1 MRKTT
6 KIGGLL
12 VAGALLLSAC
22 GSDGTPAASSSAAP
36 TAGATESAAPAA
48 TDAAGTSGGSASSAP
63 AESSSQ
69 DTAPAVDGA
78 DKTLTLGQNGDI
90 PTWDPAEMKEGAVIQ
105 YAEAVYDPLL
115 KKNSDATIEGNLATD
130 FKYNA
135 DLTELK
141 LTLRDDVTFT
151 DGEKFDASVVK
162 ANLEHAQAA
171 AGSAA
176 EAAKSITTIT
186 VDDPTSVT
194 LTLSAPNPGLL
205 SALATYTGFMVS
217 PKALA
222 AGTAATDPVGSG
234 PYILDAANSQ
244 KATNYVFKANPDYWN
259 KEAFPFGTLVI
270 KPFEDFSARF
280 NALKTGQIQ
289 FMYGTNDMVAEAE
302 ASGLTVGT
310 VPGEWQGVILQDRAG
325 TVLPALGDVRVRQ
338 AINMAF
344 DRQTIV
350 DTYYSG
356 FAQVS
361 EQTFNPAS
369 EAWVDELNT
378 KYPYDPEGAK
388 ALLAEAGYPD
398 GFTLPIGYSTGF
410 IDPLVTIVT
419 QYLGDIGIT
428 VTPGPINGFSNGGLD
443 SLLSNPAYMLSF
455 STNIPAWTD
464 VLNKITPDSLW
475 NHFKYEDPKVTQ
487 LLTDIPKAAG
497 DEQGKLYKELNTYL
511 VDQAWFAPIATI
523 QNIYLWSADID
534 VTMQQSQLVPSLRFF
549 KPLS

>member
-1 MRKTT
+1 MRKTI

-12 VAGALLLSAC
+12 VVGALLLSAC
-22 GSDGTPAASSSAAP
+22 GSDGTPAATNDAGTTAAV
-36 TAGATESAAPAA
+36 TSDAAPAA
-48 TDAAGTSGGSASSAP
+48 AGSSDAGPTSAASGGGSSEA
-63 AESSSQ
+63 
-69 DTAPAVDGA
+69 DAPAVNGS

-115 KKNSDATIEGNLATD
+115 RKNADATIEGNLATD
-130 FKYNA
+130 FEYND

-151 DGEKFDASVVK
+151 DGEKFTADVVK
-162 ANLEHAQAA
+162 LNLEHAQAA

-176 EAAKSITTIT
+176 EAAKSISTIT
-186 VDDPTSVT
+186 VDSPTAIT
-194 LTLSAPNPGLL
+194 LTLSAPNPGMLA
-205 SALATYTGFMVS
+205 ALATYTGFMVS
-217 PKALA
+217 PKSLE
-222 AGTAATDPVGSG
+222 AGTSATEPVGSG

-244 KATNYVFKANPDYWN
+244 KATNYILTANPDYWN
-259 KEAFPFGTLVI
+259 REAFPFGTLVI

-289 FMYGTNDMVAEAE
+289 FMYGTNDMVPEAE
-302 ASGLTVGT
+302 SSGLTVGT

-369 EAWVDELNT
+369 EAWVEELNT
-378 KYPYDPEGAK
+378 KYPYDPEAAK

-398 GFTLPIGYSTGF
+398 GFELPIGYSAGF
-410 IDPLVTIVT
+410 MDPLVTIVT
-419 QYLGDIGIT
+419 QYLGDIGI
-428 VTPGPINGFSNGGLD
+428 VVKPGPINGFSNGGLD

-464 VLNKITPDSLW
+464 VLNKITPTSLW
-475 NHFKYEDPKVTQ
+475 NAFEYEDPKVTQ
-487 LLTDIPKAAG
+487 LLTDIPITAG
-497 DEQGKLYKELNTYL
+497 DEQTKLYQELNTYL
-511 VDQAWFAPIATI
+511 VDEAWFAPIATI
-523 QNIYLWSADID
+523 QNIYIWSPEID

-549 KPLS
+549 QPVA